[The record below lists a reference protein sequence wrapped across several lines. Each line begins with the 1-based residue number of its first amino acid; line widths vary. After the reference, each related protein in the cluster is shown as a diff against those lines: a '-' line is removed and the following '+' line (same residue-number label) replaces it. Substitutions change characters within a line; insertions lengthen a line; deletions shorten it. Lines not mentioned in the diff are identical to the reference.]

1 MHKIS
6 LKYQSKN
13 QVKSNDLE
21 SVLDASGLLNQQIK
35 VSPENKKIE
44 SKRGRQVISQRT
56 NSLLGVQIVSSG
68 SYVPDNVVTNQD
80 LQERFGFDPEW
91 IEQRTGILE
100 RRHAPADMATSD
112 LCYEAAQKAIRAA
125 RVNPEDI
132 DLLIVGTFTPD
143 FQCPSVACLVQDRLG
158 LDAPA
163 IDLQAACAGFM
174 YALVTAAQYVAT
186 GNSKLAL
193 VIGGDCNSRIVNP
206 EDRRVAPLFG
216 DGAGAVLLAK
226 GDPHQGLACY
236 QTGSDGSGCSLLDRP
251 AGGTRNPATAED
263 IQEGRH
269 FLNMDGRSVFKWAV
283 RTVADS
289 IDLMLTKTG
298 MSVHDVDLFLMHQ
311 ANIRIIDSACEQLG
325 IPKDKVF
332 NNLDRYGNTSGG
344 SIPIVLDE
352 AFNAGLINRG
362 DTVLLSGFG
371 AGLAWG
377 TGLFRW

>member
-1 MHKIS
+1 MHKTS
-6 LKYQSKN
+6 LKYKTTN
-13 QVKSNDLE
+13 QVDSSDLE
-21 SVLDASGLLNQQIK
+21 SVLDASGLLNHQMK
-35 VSPENKKIE
+35 LSSDKKKIE

-68 SYVPDNVVTNQD
+68 SYVPNNIVTNQD
-80 LQERFGFDPEW
+80 LQENYGFDPEW

-100 RRHAPADMATSD
+100 RRHAPPEMATSD

-125 RVNPEDI
+125 RVSPEDI

-143 FQCPSVACLVQDRLG
+143 YQCPSVACLVQDRLG

-174 YALVTAAQYVAT
+174 YSLVTAAQYVAT

-226 GDPHQGLACY
+226 GDPHQGLTCY
-236 QTGSDGSGCSLLDRP
+236 QTGSDGSGSSLLDRP
-251 AGGTRNPATAED
+251 AGGTRNPATMED
-263 IQEGRH
+263 IKEGRH
-269 FLNMDGRSVFKWAV
+269 FLSMDGRSVFKWAV
-283 RTVADS
+283 RTVADT

-298 MSVHDVDLFLMHQ
+298 MSVQEVDLFLMHQ

-325 IPKDKVF
+325 IPREKVF
-332 NNLDRYGNTSGG
+332 NNLSKYGNTSAG

-352 AFNAGLINRG
+352 AFNAGRINRG

>member
-1 MHKIS
+1 
-6 LKYQSKN
+6 
-13 QVKSNDLE
+13 
-21 SVLDASGLLNQQIK
+21 
-35 VSPENKKIE
+35 
-44 SKRGRQVISQRT
+44 
-56 NSLLGVQIVSSG
+56 
-68 SYVPDNVVTNQD
+68 
-80 LQERFGFDPEW
+80 
-91 IEQRTGILE
+91 
-100 RRHAPADMATSD
+100 
-112 LCYEAAQKAIRAA
+112 
-125 RVNPEDI
+125 
-132 DLLIVGTFTPD
+132 
-143 FQCPSVACLVQDRLG
+143 LG

-216 DGAGAVLLAK
+216 EGAGAVLLAK
-226 GDPHQGLACY
+226 GDPHQGLTCY

-311 ANIRIIDSACEQLG
+311 ANIRIIDSACDQLG
-325 IPKDKVF
+325 IPRDKVY

-352 AFNAGLINRG
+352 AFNAGRINRG
-362 DTVLLSGFG
+362 DTILLSGFG